1 MELKECLEMI
11 YTACT
16 HYDFVTTGKLGT
28 EREYEGSYEQ
38 AYDTVLE
45 ELNNYKWLIKS
56 AKGFIEDNSHEFI
69 CKRDGGLPELE
80 FDNNTNASD
89 LLDILDGNY

>member
-1 MELKECLEMI
+1 MKLKECLEMI

-38 AYDTVLE
+38 AHDIVSE
-45 ELNNYKWLIKS
+45 EL
-56 AKGFIEDNSHEFI
+56 DNRIPKKDIQEI
-69 CKRDGGLPELE
+69 LDYQYDLWNTPNKQKEYNLELVE
-80 FDNNTNASD
+80 TLED
-89 LLDILDGNY
+89 LLDKE

>member
-38 AYDTVLE
+38 AYDTVLNRLE
-45 ELNNYKWLIKS
+45 DLENRYLELIINGNSFKIKNDVKELQYIDYGNKEFTLEVLEKW
-56 AKGFIEDNSHEFI
+56 N
-69 CKRDGGLPELE
+69 
-80 FDNNTNASD
+80 
-89 LLDILDGNY
+89 